1 MNILPPV
8 MSVATVL
15 FVIFQLS
22 IAHSWVERL
31 LRIAPNGTMI
41 GPQGHIRA
49 FSPRTPTLNQ
59 ADNFNLVPPN
69 GRPDGKV
76 IHSDD
81 LICKSTQ
88 TIANYSG
95 QFPMLSAAPGD
106 LVALQYQENGHVTL
120 PLTSK
125 PENRGTIYI
134 YGTQNPSDKDT
145 ILGIHNM
152 WTFDGQGGDKRGRL
166 LAKRDF
172 DDGQCYQINSG
183 PISQARQ
190 AKSRKMP
197 EDPQGADL
205 WCQADVRLPE
215 NMQIGG
221 IYTLYWLWDWP
232 TMSNSTHGG
241 TYVTIP
247 EIYTSCLDIQVTQ
260 ESLWKSMSL
269 EFVFDQDL
277 NNAAVYTQM
286 KDSLNNM

>member
-1 MNILPPV
+1 MNILLPI
-8 MSVATVL
+8 MSVATVM
-15 FVIFQLS
+15 FVMFQLS

-41 GPQGHIRA
+41 GPEGYIRA

-59 ADNFNLVPPN
+59 ADNFNLIPPN
-69 GRPDGKV
+69 GRLDGKV

-81 LICKSTQ
+81 LMCKSTQ
-88 TIANYSG
+88 TIANYNG

-120 PLTSK
+120 PSTSK

-183 PISQARQ
+183 PISQARE
-190 AKSRKMP
+190 AKFRKMA
-197 EDPQGADL
+197 EDPQGSDL
-205 WCQADVRLPE
+205 WCQADIRLPQ

-232 TMSNSTHGG
+232 TMSNTIHGG

-247 EIYTSCLDIQVTQ
+247 EIYTSCLDIQVTD
-260 ESLWKSMSL
+260 ESLWKNMSL
-269 EFVFDQDL
+269 EFTFDQDL

-286 KDSLNNM
+286 KDSLNYV

>member
-1 MNILPPV
+1 MNILLPI
-8 MSVATVL
+8 MSVATVM
-15 FVIFQLS
+15 FVMFQLS

-41 GPQGHIRA
+41 GPQGYIRA

-59 ADNFNLVPPN
+59 ADNFNLIPPN

-95 QFPMLSAAPGD
+95 QYPMLSAAPGD

-134 YGTQNPSDKDT
+134 YGTENPSDQDT
-145 ILGIHNM
+145 VLGIHNL
-152 WTFDGQGGDKRGRL
+152 WTSDGQGGDKRGRL
-166 LAKRDF
+166 LAIRDF

-190 AKSRKMP
+190 SEFGKTA

-205 WCQADVRLPE
+205 WCQADIRLPE
-215 NMQIGG
+215 NIPIGG
-221 IYTLYWLWDWP
+221 IYTLYWVWDWP
-232 TMSNSTHGG
+232 TLSNTTHGG
-241 TYVTIP
+241 RYVAIP
-247 EIYTSCLDIQVTQ
+247 EIYTSCLDIRVTK
-260 ESLWKSMSL
+260 ESLWESVCL
-269 EFVFDQDL
+269 EFESDQDL
-277 NNAAVYTQM
+277 NKAAIYTQM
-286 KDSLNNM
+286 RHELGEI